1 NHGGRQLDAG
11 QSAIHSLVPIVRE
24 HAGRIKIMLDS
35 GIRSGPDIARVL
47 ASGAEFVFLGRGF
60 MYGVAA
66 LGRAGGRHTMAVLK
80 TQFGQ
85 VLDQIGCD
93 RIADLPR
100 HLVRHEGSASPSGPR
115 AGHATSASPASGSGH
130 P

>member
-1 NHGGRQLDAG
+1 
-11 QSAIHSLVPIVRE
+11 
-24 HAGRIKIMLDS
+24 ML
-35 GIRSGPDIARVL
+35 AR
-47 ASGAEFVFLGRGF
+47 GAECGVLGRGV
-60 MYGVAA
+60 MSGVAA

-115 AGHATSASPASGSGH
+115 AGHATSASPASGFGH